1 MFFGI
6 AVGSN
11 FFKRKRTLCVDLSDL
26 NQVPYKPPYP
36 DIFTQF
42 LKNDVG
48 VDLTQVESVSVHPL
62 APYCMFKLKTEQYH
76 DIIYDKIKDGVRWT
90 GKGRV
95 DVFKCNDVFTEVKV
109 LGVSPETEVEDI
121 GAYLLWRGYWRCKTW
136 KSEEYSNL

>member
-26 NQVPYKPPYP
+26 NQAPYKPPYP

-48 VDLTQVESVSVHPL
+48 LDLTQVESVSVHPL
-62 APYCMFKLKTEQYH
+62 APYCMFKLKTNQYH
-76 DIIYDKIKDGVRWT
+76 DTIDDKIVMMCSSVMMSLLKS
-90 GKGRV
+90 
-95 DVFKCNDVFTEVKV
+95 KC
-109 LGVSPETEVEDI
+109 LGLALKLKLKKLELISSDMARSL
-121 GAYLLWRGYWRCKTW
+121 GM
-136 KSEEYSNL
+136 

>member
-26 NQVPYKPPYP
+26 NQAPYKPPYP

-48 VDLTQVESVSVHPL
+48 LDLTQVESVSVHPL
-62 APYCMFKLKTEQYH
+62 APYCMFKLKTDQYH
-76 DIIYDKIKDGVRWT
+76 DTIYDKIKDGVRWT

-109 LGVSPETEVEDI
+109 LGVSPCHGTNPGRSLEVLCEYI
-121 GAYLLWRGYWRCKTW
+121 PYLL
-136 KSEEYSNL
+136 